1 MEFSSYVKEDKLV
14 ITPLEEN
21 LDARNSA
28 VFKEEILN
36 LLQSTGILK
45 IIIDLTNLQFIDSSG
60 LGVLLS
66 LQRNLRAKKGVL
78 KLVHLNKPIRTMF
91 EIVSMHRVL
100 EIFPTLDEAF
110 QSIS

>member
-1 MEFSSYVKEDKLV
+1 MEFSSYVKDDMLV

-21 LDARNSA
+21 LDAKNTS

-45 IIIDLTNLQFIDSSG
+45 VIIDLTNLQFIDSSG

-66 LQRNLRAKKGVL
+66 LQRHLHSQKGAL
-78 KLVHLNKPIRTMF
+78 KLAHLNKPIRTMF

-100 EIFPTLDEAF
+100 EIFPTLDEAL
-110 QSIS
+110 QSFS

>member
-1 MEFSSYVKEDKLV
+1 MEFSSYVKEDKLI
-14 ITPLEEN
+14 ITPLQEN
-21 LDARNSA
+21 LDAKNSSA
-28 VFKEEILN
+28 FKEEVLK

-45 IIIDLTNLQFIDSSG
+45 VIIDLTHLQFIDSSG

-66 LQRNLRAKKGVL
+66 LQRSLQAQKGVL

-100 EIFPTLDEAF
+100 EIFPTLDEAL
-110 QSIS
+110 QSIF